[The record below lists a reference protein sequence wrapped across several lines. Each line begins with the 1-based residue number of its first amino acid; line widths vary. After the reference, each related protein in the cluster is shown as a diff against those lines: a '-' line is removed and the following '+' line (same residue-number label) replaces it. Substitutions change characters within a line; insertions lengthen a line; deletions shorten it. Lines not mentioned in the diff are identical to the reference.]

1 MTSQN
6 QTILNN
12 LSAAVTEALTRLQ
25 EAQNAYNNIMD
36 AVPGGVRD
44 LQRQA
49 EVHRTNGDNT
59 NLQIV
64 NQQLTAKYAQR
75 DAALA
80 TLNDKRAAY
89 EAALKAYQ
97 DAQNSILSQQ
107 EKDAIAAE
115 AKAKAETSV
124 IAAQSEA
131 EKKLFAQK
139 TTKYLIFG
147 AIALIVIAVGVYVY
161 KKKYAA

>member
-1 MTSQN
+1 MTAQN
-6 QTILNN
+6 QAILDQ
-12 LSAAVTEALTRLQ
+12 LSAAVTAALQ
-25 EAQNAYNNIMD
+25 KQNAEQAKYN
-36 AVPGGVRD
+36 AVLAEVRE

-49 EVHRTNGDNT
+49 EYHRGRGDNT

-64 NQQLTAKYAQR
+64 NGQLTAKYAELQS
-75 DAALA
+75 AENM
-80 TLNDKRAAY
+80 LNDAKAAY
-89 EAALKAYQ
+89 NSALKAYQ

-107 EKDAIAAE
+107 EKDAIATQAN
-115 AKAKAETSV
+115 AQAQTSV

>member
-1 MTSQN
+1 MTAQN
-6 QTILNN
+6 QAILDQ
-12 LSAAVTEALTRLQ
+12 LSAAVTAALQ
-25 EAQNAYNNIMD
+25 KQNAEQAKYN
-36 AVPGGVRD
+36 AVLAEVRE

-49 EVHRTNGDNT
+49 EYHRGRGDNT

-64 NQQLTAKYAQR
+64 NGQLTAKYAELQS
-75 DAALA
+75 AENM
-80 TLNDKRAAY
+80 LNDAKAAY
-89 EAALKAYQ
+89 NSALKAYQ
-97 DAQNSILSQQ
+97 DAQNNILSQQ
-107 EKDAIAAE
+107 EKDAIATQAN
-115 AKAKAETSV
+115 AQAQTSV

>member
-1 MTSQN
+1 MTAQN
-6 QTILNN
+6 QAILDQ
-12 LSAAVTEALTRLQ
+12 LSAAVTAALQ
-25 EAQNAYNNIMD
+25 KQNAEQAKYN
-36 AVPGGVRD
+36 AVLAEVRE

-49 EVHRTNGDNT
+49 EYHRSRGDNT

-64 NQQLTAKYAQR
+64 NGQLTAKYAELQS
-75 DAALA
+75 AENM
-80 TLNDKRAAY
+80 LNDAKAAY
-89 EAALKAYQ
+89 NSALKAYQ
-97 DAQNSILSQQ
+97 DAQNTILSQQ
-107 EKDAIAAE
+107 EKDAIATQAN
-115 AKAKAETSV
+115 AQAQTSV